1 METNA
6 QVLPED
12 RNYKEDLQTVIRA
25 FENKLIEREPFI
37 RLQLL
42 FIFSIQHFFY
52 IGEPGVGKTYFAK
65 LICSCIKDAVFWE
78 IQMTEGTTEKMLL
91 GVDYDDPK
99 SIRNA
104 HFVFFDEMYKGKPEI
119 LVKFLSFLNER
130 IFYENGQTIPVKLVS
145 AIGASN
151 EFPVGELV
159 RPFDDRFMGRSEIKR
174 IQSRENR
181 KKFINKEFDKSKD
194 LPLYFYLDDIDYVYE
209 ESKKVVMTDDFEK
222 LYLKLMDA
230 TIKENVKCSDRKY
243 GYAIEILKTS
253 AFLNGRDYLD
263 YSDIFIMLHIAWSD
277 YRDRTNM
284 KRILNEVMFGKKDE
298 VQDRLNKIDKNIT
311 KIISIKNSDFK
322 DVLNH
327 TKEFSGKNKEEY
339 YQFAKEQ
346 IVSILNS
353 INLEFDDLTEIANGY
368 EQALEIEKKINQ
380 NIFLYKEKNEV
391 YTTEVTQSMV
401 RLYER
406 IEKNRNELNEFIMN
420 NRTIEDYEDVYYKED
435 FAKIS

>member
-1 METNA
+1 
-6 QVLPED
+6 
-12 RNYKEDLQTVIRA
+12 
-25 FENKLIEREPFI
+25 
-37 RLQLL
+37 
-42 FIFSIQHFFY
+42 
-52 IGEPGVGKTYFAK
+52 
-65 LICSCIKDAVFWE
+65 
-78 IQMTEGTTEKMLL
+78 
-91 GVDYDDPK
+91 
-99 SIRNA
+99 
-104 HFVFFDEMYKGKPEI
+104 
-119 LVKFLSFLNER
+119 
-130 IFYENGQTIPVKLVS
+130 
-145 AIGASN
+145 
-151 EFPVGELV
+151 
-159 RPFDDRFMGRSEIKR
+159 
-174 IQSRENR
+174 
-181 KKFINKEFDKSKD
+181 
-194 LPLYFYLDDIDYVYE
+194 
-209 ESKKVVMTDDFEK
+209 FEK

-391 YTTEVTQSMV
+391 YTTEVTQS
-401 RLYER
+401 
-406 IEKNRNELNEFIMN
+406 
-420 NRTIEDYEDVYYKED
+420 
-435 FAKIS
+435 